1 MYCFLPFGFMS
12 GIIFAID
19 PLGFYSTFAGADL
32 GYHNSLSYNRGSLSE
47 LRYFNFE
54 RSLKL

>member
-32 GYHNSLSYNRGSLSE
+32 GYHNSLSYNRASLSE
-47 LRYFNFE
+47 ARDFDE
-54 RSLKL
+54 

>member
-12 GIIFAID
+12 GIIFVID
-19 PLGFYSTFAGADL
+19 PLGFYSTLAGADL
-32 GYHNSLSYNRGSLSE
+32 GYHNSLRHNRGSLSE

-54 RSLKL
+54 PSLKL

>member
-1 MYCFLPFGFMS
+1 MYCFLLFGFMS

-19 PLGFYSTFAGADL
+19 PLYFYSTFAGADL